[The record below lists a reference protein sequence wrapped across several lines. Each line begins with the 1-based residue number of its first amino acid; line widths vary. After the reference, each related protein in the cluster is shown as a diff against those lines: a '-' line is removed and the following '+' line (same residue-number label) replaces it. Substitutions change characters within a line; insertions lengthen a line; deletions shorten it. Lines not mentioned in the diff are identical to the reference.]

1 MMIWLHRIVYV
12 FENDFLFQQTY
23 YREYYSRYLDEYEMR
38 QNGVTSGGGEILDQN
53 KDVHICEKEAQDP
66 SKDIEAA
73 LLMDDILNNGINF
86 CAIM

>member
-1 MMIWLHRIVYV
+1 M
-12 FENDFLFQQTY
+12 
-23 YREYYSRYLDEYEMR
+23 YSSANLAEYEMR
-38 QNGVTSGGGEILDQN
+38 QNGVTSGGGEILGAN
-53 KDVHICEKEAQDP
+53 KDVHICDKEAQDP

>member
-1 MMIWLHRIVYV
+1 
-12 FENDFLFQQTY
+12 
-23 YREYYSRYLDEYEMR
+23 MR
-38 QNGVTSGGGEILDQN
+38 QNGVTSGGGEILGAN
-53 KDVHICEKEAQDP
+53 KDVHICDKEPQDP

>member
-1 MMIWLHRIVYV
+1 
-12 FENDFLFQQTY
+12 
-23 YREYYSRYLDEYEMR
+23 MR

>member
-1 MMIWLHRIVYV
+1 
-12 FENDFLFQQTY
+12 
-23 YREYYSRYLDEYEMR
+23 MR
-38 QNGVTSGGGEILDQN
+38 QNGVTSGGGEVLGEN
-53 KDVHICEKEAQDP
+53 KDVHICDKEAQDP